1 MSEREKT
8 YVEDVN
14 RSIYDIRNEEKDVY
28 RIKKGLTPDI
38 VAEISEKKKDPA
50 WMANF
55 RLQSLQIYNEMEVPD
70 WGPSIEG
77 LNMEDIVTY
86 VKPNTHMSAKWSE
99 VPEDIKDT
107 FEKLGIPQAERKSLA
122 GVGAQYDSELVYH
135 NVREEV
141 AAQGVVYTDMES
153 ALNGEYADM
162 VRKHFMKLV
171 TPRDHKFA
179 ALHGAV
185 WSGGSFVY
193 VPPGVSVTIPLQS
206 YFRLNAPGAGQNLD
220 TGTKVVHNAPETTSY
235 INTKSI
241 SKDGGISTFRSS
253 VVVKNSAAKSK
264 SAVSCQSLMLD
275 DKSRSD
281 TIPAMDIR
289 TQDADI
295 GHEAKIGRISD
306 EAVFYLMSRGIS
318 EEDARAMIVSGFADN
333 VSKELPLE
341 YAVEMNNLI
350 RLEMKGSIG

>member
-55 RLQSLQIYNEMEVPD
+55 RLQSLQIYNEMEVPY

-193 VPPGVSVTIPLQS
+193 VPPGVLFSIERTGSRTVRAYPDHCGRGCIPAFYRRLFRPEVQCGEPPCRLCGAVRGEKCKTALLHHRELVQEYVQS
-206 YFRLNAPGAGQNLD
+206 EHQAGAG
-220 TGTKVVHNAPETTSY
+220 
-235 INTKSI
+235 
-241 SKDGGISTFRSS
+241 
-253 VVVKNSAAKSK
+253 
-264 SAVSCQSLMLD
+264 
-275 DKSRSD
+275 
-281 TIPAMDIR
+281 
-289 TQDADI
+289 
-295 GHEAKIGRISD
+295 GRGR
-306 EAVFYLMSRGIS
+306 YH
-318 EEDARAMIVSGFADN
+318 
-333 VSKELPLE
+333 
-341 YAVEMNNLI
+341 
-350 RLEMKGSIG
+350 